1 MRKVLLIVTA
11 VILAVAMLPLPA
23 MAIITWN
30 IDKSVSSSTADL
42 GDHIT
47 FTLSGTAAGGSAKV
61 TDSWSSDLTYIPGTL
76 DLTGASVSSYYI
88 LDHYFY
94 ASLSATGSFTI
105 TFDVQV
111 TEVQATTTIVSD
123 TAQLWDS
130 SWTQMDLDTEAITL
144 YPYEG
149 FEKWIEDW
157 SGSSDPY
164 NVPVETDVHWL
175 VGIYIENISGDAIA
189 TMEDVVVQ
197 DRLGGDLEL
206 DGVVYV
212 SDGSIGRGEIGKSGK
227 SGPTGK
233 TNKEHLAWT
242 GISDMV
248 DYDWAV
254 AFLEIS
260 TDINPGTGNG
270 RKPGHQEYTEAGEHD
285 LNSGAVLKFTD
296 PDTGLQ
302 LSAHTP
308 PITVVAYEP

>member
-1 MRKVLLIVTA
+1 MKKVMLIVTA
-11 VILAVAMLPLPA
+11 VILAVAMLSLPA
-23 MAIITWN
+23 MAITWS
-30 IDKSVSSSTADL
+30 IEKSVTSNTADL

-47 FTLSGTAAGGSAKV
+47 FTLSGTAAGVLAKV

-94 ASLSATGSFTI
+94 ASLSAAGSFTI

-111 TEVQATTTIVSD
+111 TEVQATTTMVSD

-130 SWTQMDLDTEAITL
+130 SWTQMDLDTENIEL

-149 FEKWIEDW
+149 FEKWMDYGDEEVPMYTDVYWVLGIYVENIAGDEIED
-157 SGSSDPY
+157 
-164 NVPVETDVHWL
+164 
-175 VGIYIENISGDAIA
+175 
-189 TMEDVVVQ
+189 MEDIVVR

-206 DGVVYV
+206 DDVLYV
-212 SDGSIGRGEIGKSGK
+212 SDGSIGSGEIGKSGK
-227 SGPTGK
+227 FGPTGK

-242 GISDMV
+242 GISDME
-248 DYDWAV
+248 DDDWAV

-260 TDINPGTGNG
+260 TDINTGTGNG
-270 RKPGHQEYTEAGEHD
+270 KKSGHQEYTEAGEHD

-308 PITVVAYEP
+308 PITVVAIEPI